1 MSDVEAQ
8 TEMHYNFI
16 EAKEGKK
23 VAPTGGH
30 KAGSSRDRVCTAW
43 SWWISPQRS
52 TCHSSTEGEVP
63 SAPPSAGCL
72 GLTGQRSRGDKQGI
86 RRKRREWKR
95 GKADMGSAFWESM
108 LAPSF
113 CKR

>member
-43 SWWISPQRS
+43 SWWISYPPVLSRP
-52 TCHSSTEGEVP
+52 GELRELTVETM
-63 SAPPSAGCL
+63 AAKEAKNRFVCCGKHLGC
-72 GLTGQRSRGDKQGI
+72 SF
-86 RRKRREWKR
+86 E
-95 GKADMGSAFWESM
+95 AD
-108 LAPSF
+108 
-113 CKR
+113 